1 MAIDPQWSGDYPY
14 PTFYMKAGDRLPE
27 FVVQL
32 MYADGSFK
40 DLTDH
45 TATLVIKRAV
55 GGRQVLSANMTLS
68 DPELESGYATY
79 EWAAPLEEGEYL
91 MEVRI
96 AVEGESSIRETFPRN
111 GYMKLVVNASL

>member
-1 MAIDPQWSGDYPY
+1 MPIDPQWSGDYPY

-27 FVVQL
+27 LVIQL
-32 MYADGSFK
+32 KYADGTVK
-40 DLTDH
+40 DLTDY
-45 TATLVIKRAV
+45 TATLYITRAV

-68 DPELESGYATY
+68 DPGLEEGYATY

-96 AVEGESSIRETFPRN
+96 ALDTAGNPQETFPRN
-111 GYMKLVVNASL
+111 GYMKLVVTAGL

>member
-14 PTFYMKAGDRLPE
+14 PTFFMKAGDKLPE
-27 FVVQL
+27 LVVQL
-32 MYADGSFK
+32 MYADGSVK
-40 DLTDH
+40 DLTDY
-45 TATLVIKRAV
+45 TATLIVKRAV

-68 DPELESGYATY
+68 DPQLEQGFATY

-96 AVEGESSIRETFPRN
+96 VLDAAGNPQETFPRN